1 MKRILILLLYLP
13 MLAWAQ
19 PLEVISLHHRV
30 ADQLLPALQPFVEPG
45 GALTGMNDKLFLRAS
60 TRNQA
65 EIRRLVAELDVPMR
79 RLMISV
85 RQEGEDD
92 RAGRGGHVGGTVT
105 IRDGKVGAGGTARV
119 YSSSSVADDR
129 VNQQVQTIDGGRAS
143 IIVGQSLW
151 LPLRQIVLGP
161 GGAIISE
168 TIVQRD
174 LGTGF
179 VAVPRLS
186 GNRVTIEVSPRHDSA
201 VSSALNARIERLT
214 TTISGPLGEW
224 MVLGGSTQDEAGQ
237 GSGTSWSSRSASRQR
252 RLLLKVDELP

>member
-19 PLEVISLHHRV
+19 PLETIGLRHRM

-60 TRNQA
+60 ARNQV

-79 RLMISV
+79 RLLISV
-85 RQEGEDD
+85 RQESEDD
-92 RAGRGGHVGGTVT
+92 STGRGGRVDGAVT

-119 YSSSSVADDR
+119 YSSSRVTDDR
-129 VNQQVQTIDGGRAS
+129 VNQQVQTIDGGRAA
-143 IIVGQSLW
+143 IVVGHSLW
-151 LPLRQIVLGP
+151 LPLRQVVLGP
-161 GGAIISE
+161 GGAIVSE

-186 GNRVTIEVSPRHDSA
+186 GDRVTVEISPRHDTA
-201 VSSALNARIERLT
+201 DSSVLDVRSERLST
-214 TTISGPLGEW
+214 TVSGPLGEW
-224 MVLGGSTQDEAGQ
+224 LVLGGSVRDEAGQ
-237 GSGTSWSSRSASRQR
+237 GSGASWSSRSASRQS
-252 RLLLKVDELP
+252 LLLKVDELP